1 MGVSFCV
8 RLLVVVVTSPY
19 WEPDSLGYM
28 GLARYIGQGNLA
40 AGEGY
45 RTPGYPV
52 FLLLHDLNPN
62 LVRITQMTLGLCIT
76 AGLYWLISRFTAS
89 TLLASIG
96 ALLYGANVAQIF
108 LESTLMAETLATAL
122 LFGAVLLLVCLNTSH
137 SRVRWNLVALGL
149 LAGVVPLVRP
159 IYVFVPV
166 VFIFPVA
173 GRACR
178 GGHWRRL
185 LLYLLPAMLP
195 VILWVGYLSATFDY
209 VGLSTSSGFA
219 WTNQAGA
226 YMQDAPDKYATIRDI
241 YLRYVARQHGD
252 YHDAIWAAIPEMEA
266 ATGESY
272 PQLSKTVQRMSLAVL
287 AAHPG
292 AYVHQVGYNLVNF
305 WKGLSVHPGWRPA
318 WGLTITLW
326 KLARYL
332 GILVNGVFLLVV
344 SGMVLRRVR
353 LLRVPAL
360 PWPAAWMAAVVLIT
374 AIEQAV
380 LASAEGQRY
389 GMPTQPFVWVVA
401 MLALGAWVTGRRRQ
415 QSSPTE

>member
-8 RLLVVVVTSPY
+8 RLLVVVVTSPD
-19 WEPDSLGYM
+19 WGLDSTQYM
-28 GLARYIGQGNLA
+28 QLARFIGQGNLA
-40 AGEGY
+40 AGQGI

-52 FLLLHDLNPN
+52 FLLLHDFNPN

-76 AGLYWLISRFTAS
+76 AGLYWLIWRFTAS

-108 LESTLMAETLATAL
+108 LESTLLAETLATAL
-122 LFGAVLLLVCLNTSH
+122 LFGAVLLLVCLNTSD

-166 VFIFPVA
+166 VFILPVA

-195 VILWVGYLSATFDY
+195 VILWAGYLSATFDY
-209 VGLSTSSGFA
+209 VGLSTTSGFA
-219 WTNQAGA
+219 WTNHAGA
-226 YMQDAPDKYATIRDI
+226 WMQDAPDKYATIRDI
-241 YLRYVARQHGD
+241 YLRYVAQRHGD
-252 YHDAIWAAIPEMEA
+252 HQDAIWAAIPEMEA

-272 PQLSKTVQRMSLAVL
+272 PQLSKTVQSMSLAVL

-292 AYVHQVGYNLVNF
+292 GYVRQVGYNFVNF
-305 WKGLSVHPGWRPA
+305 WKGLGVDPGWAPG
-318 WGLTITLW
+318 WGLITLW
-326 KLARYL
+326 KLSRYL
-332 GILVNGVFLLVV
+332 GILVTAVFLLAV

-360 PWPAAWMAAVVLIT
+360 PWPAAWMAAVVLIA

-380 LASAEGQRY
+380 LDPQEGQRY
-389 GMPTQPFVWVVA
+389 GMPTQPFVWVVV